1 MTFLLY
7 YILSVVDLWSFE
19 NNKTAPI
26 YFDFVIA
33 KDHRGTEKN
42 ECSNPYTWT
51 KESPMDGICRCLGF
65 QNKIIVKKK
74 KWASQLEI

>member
-1 MTFLLY
+1 MQVTFLLY

-33 KDHRGTEKN
+33 KDHGGTEK
-42 ECSNPYTWT
+42 EWMFKPIH
-51 KESPMDGICRCLGF
+51 MDKRVTDGRDM
-65 QNKIIVKKK
+65 
-74 KWASQLEI
+74 